1 MTNKTAAIKRV
12 AAAAKLA
19 REKAVEADEAAAEV
33 AYQHGLALA
42 EGERIAAEENA
53 QSFWQ
58 RFKKTVG
65 WE

>member
-33 AYQHGLALA
+33 EYQHQLVLA

>member
-1 MTNKTAAIKRV
+1 MTNKSVAIKRA

-33 AYQHGLALA
+33 ESQHQLVLA

-53 QSFWQ
+53 QSFWT